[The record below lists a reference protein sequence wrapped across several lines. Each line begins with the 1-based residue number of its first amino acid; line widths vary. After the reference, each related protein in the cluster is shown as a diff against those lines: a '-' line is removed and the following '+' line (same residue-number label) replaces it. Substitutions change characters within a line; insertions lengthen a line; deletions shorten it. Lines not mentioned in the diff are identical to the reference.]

1 MADVAPS
8 VSEPPNQGCPI
19 RATPLLR
26 GRLTHA
32 PILLGARV
40 AMVSLRLAAMVTLP
54 PVQTVRV
61 FSLHYSR

>member
-8 VSEPPNQGCPI
+8 VSEPPNEGGPI
-19 RATPLLR
+19 QVTPPR
-26 GRLTHA
+26 RDRLTYV
-32 PILLGARV
+32 PPFLGARV